1 MALRALAWLRPPK
14 ASPGGVMTLADHL
27 RELRYRLIVSVLAIA
42 AAAAVAAVWYEQ
54 LYQVLM
60 RPYLLAVQMLAESH
74 PNIETTTVISGVTA
88 PFILALQV
96 CVVAG
101 LVISSP
107 VWVYQIWAFIV
118 PALLAK
124 EKKWA
129 LAFLAAG
136 VPLFL
141 LGVVVGYYILPQG
154 ISVMLS
160 FTPDSVPILN
170 LLEVDRFLELTLRL
184 MVVFGLGFLMPV
196 VVVGLNL
203 VGVVSAKQLA
213 RARTYVIFGTFVF
226 GAAATPS
233 TDPFSMLAL
242 AVPMTILYLGAE
254 TIARVHDRRLARTRE
269 SEAVS
274 TS

>member
-1 MALRALAWLRPPK
+1 MAFPALAWLRPPK
-14 ASPGGVMTLADHL
+14 ATPGGVMTLADHL
-27 RELRYRLIVSVLAIA
+27 RELRYRLIVCVLAIMVGAGIA
-42 AAAAVAAVWYEQ
+42 AIWYEP
-54 LYQVLM
+54 LYQLLM
-60 RPYLLAVQMLAESH
+60 RPYLLAVEMLAESH
-74 PNIETTTVISGVTA
+74 PQIETTTVISGVTA
-88 PFILALQV
+88 PFMLALKV
-96 CVVAG
+96 CIVAG

-107 VWVYQIWAFIV
+107 VWVYQLWAFIV
-118 PALLAK
+118 PALMAK

-129 LAFLAAG
+129 LGFLAAA

-154 ISVMLS
+154 ISVLLS

-170 LLEVDRFLELTLRL
+170 LLEVDRFLDLTLRL

-196 VVVGLNL
+196 VVVGLNF

-242 AVPMTILYLGAE
+242 ALPMTLLYLAAE
-254 TIARVHDRRLARTRE
+254 LVARVHDRRLAARAAAG
-269 SEAVS
+269 AV
-274 TS
+274 TAP